1 MAPQLT
7 TTEQNLIDDVVRKDG
22 GTPMDALRAVNQAR
36 GRKRKAEVF
45 IDKTTVYRYV
55 NGETHRHGLREK
67 RGRGQLLSKN
77 RQSQEARQSQTDT
90 QPEPA
95 HIRQWGGWGGSPKML
110 YFQSP
115 GVRQSINKP
124 DPDQ

>member
-1 MAPQLT
+1 MKATSTQLWTMAPQLT

-67 RGRGQLLSKN
+67 RGRGQLLSHFVAKEPKGAKTL
-77 RQSQEARQSQTDT
+77 QSAQSCAET
-90 QPEPA
+90 
-95 HIRQWGGWGGSPKML
+95 
-110 YFQSP
+110 
-115 GVRQSINKP
+115 
-124 DPDQ
+124 